1 MLIIVFVTYH
11 NLQHI
16 NLYKNTNDMLT
27 MCGFSGI
34 MLLKLDEKGINMT
47 DIKIQVGERLMML
60 RKSAKMRQS
69 DVAEHI
75 EVSTGAYQSYENGRR
90 EAAYSSLIK
99 LSDLFGVSIDYLLCK
114 TDEKQP
120 PSAVKVSAVDS
131 LSKSEK
137 ALLSAYVRIDDRSK
151 TALMSIMREISD
163 RYREE
168 RDRAEYEA
176 AITAKYQ
183 ADTAKEKDGKS
194 A

>member
-1 MLIIVFVTYH
+1 M
-11 NLQHI
+11 
-16 NLYKNTNDMLT
+16 D
-27 MCGFSGI
+27 
-34 MLLKLDEKGINMT
+34 
-47 DIKIQVGERLMML
+47 DIKIKVAERLMVL
-60 RKSAKMRQS
+60 RKMAKLRQS
-69 DVAEHI
+69 DVAAKLG
-75 EVSTGAYQSYENGRR
+75 VTTSCYQKYENGKG
-90 EAAYSSLIK
+90 EAGYTALIK

>member
-1 MLIIVFVTYH
+1 MSDIRLEVGARLIF
-11 NLQHI
+11 
-16 NLYKNTNDMLT
+16 
-27 MCGFSGI
+27 
-34 MLLKLDEKGINMT
+34 
-47 DIKIQVGERLMML
+47 L

-69 DVAEHI
+69 DVAAHLGL
-75 EVSTGAYQSYENGRR
+75 STGAYQKYENGKG
-90 EAAYSSLIK
+90 EAGYTALIK

-120 PSAVKVSAVDS
+120 SSAVKVSAVDS

-168 RDRAEYEA
+168 RERAEYEA

-183 ADTAKEKDGKS
+183 AESAKEKEGKY